1 MVPTGSIF
9 ERSWRTRWSTRLR
22 LVGLGLMACLVMLLA
37 ASAHADWRTNVP
49 LTASGQSVTPGNF
62 VEVWSP
68 QNFSVGTTTGAVL
81 VLDGGTTTARR
92 ISYTGDLSVGTYYE
106 QADDCFVSVNSAG
119 ARVGVRGNG
128 SNCLLKTDF
137 VTSPYFMPVLRMRQA
152 SFGSGA
158 AAVATGSSGSE
169 VFFADAGMPD
179 GSKAVLTLGEGFV
192 ALNGV
197 LGVGRLGDTI
207 YAAAGAVSTD
217 AVVIWYVNQISQ
229 PGAEVSSPGAGM
241 VRAIEVF
248 SPDGVTPQ
256 AVVGTNK
263 GFLRSRLIRVDE
275 STLEPVQWLDP
286 GVGVKSLSMNV
297 EAGGQNGRGFGMAL
311 LSLPDGGTSVAS
323 AVPMPEA
330 GQAGTHWVP
339 RPIPAA
345 DFTGATLREVSCSQA
360 SYCVISA
367 ERGGVGTLFI
377 YSNASKPTLSTDASI
392 PDGSVMLEEGQQQQL
407 TFSAR
412 DLDEDPVLV
421 SSSTLVEVPGSWS
434 LEQVDAGVDG
444 GWRPGDP
451 LVVKLSGGTVCQTGP
466 VGRLGV
472 HASDGRALHDT
483 NLFYPVYVKH
493 TRPPQVPPVSRNKLQ
508 LVAGEDDPLRLSV
521 GAPLGGCA
529 LTGFQWSQVAGP
541 VGLPGPTLVQEGST
555 AVLTAP
561 ANLCAQAG
569 ANFTYQLV
577 VNDAA
582 GIEASSP
589 LYDVHVAPWGKP
601 RTPFVNTAPVVVP
614 GGQSRVLAPE
624 QSLHVCEN
632 TAGFPGVETS
642 WDLDGPVENGGITL
656 RDVAS
661 GSVVSEFPV
670 RTGTAGLRLETAE
683 CLGTTTRLK
692 FTAEN
697 HTAGPGGLS
706 SARSTREVVVEPTPL
721 TPIEQGAL
729 GLQRESLSPEGV
741 LSVRLAPQALNCVE
755 LRPELFAELQVG
767 RTDGSGDVRREQVRV
782 PGSWD
787 VNLDPSCQGGR
798 FRVSGALVDPSGKNS
813 PTSSLE
819 VELPQVPLG
828 LETLPPTTL
837 VATCGKGAR
846 TALTQTFPAGTCQ
859 TPNVTWT
866 QVSGPPLAQASL
878 EGSAVELATQDTGL
892 DSLVGQSVVVKV
904 TASVGSASP
913 VSREH
918 ALPITVEPFVRVRRR
933 TELPAASETGLV
945 GVSVELRNTSA
956 CGVSKV
962 SYVERVTG
970 LTYVEGSAQFNGEP
984 VAATWVDGA
993 LTVTGLDLEAEGSGR
1008 LTYVAR
1014 PHLVGERRMEGE
1026 ARLND
1031 VPITIRDGSG
1041 PSVPVSGCGCTSA
1054 GSGPVLLAL
1063 GALVVAVR
1071 RRRR

>member
-1 MVPTGSIF
+1 M
-9 ERSWRTRWSTRLR
+9 
-22 LVGLGLMACLVMLLA
+22 GLGLVAGLVMLAA

-49 LTASGQSVTPGNF
+49 LTAAGQPVNPVGPLD
-62 VEVWSP
+62 VWAP
-68 QNFSVGTTTGAVL
+68 QSFSVGTATGAVL
-81 VLDGGTTTARR
+81 VLDGGTSAARR
-92 ISYTGDLSVGTYYE
+92 ISHGSEISVGTYYDP
-106 QADDCFVSVNSAG
+106 ADDCFVSVDTTGQRIGLRANGTTCRLSQFANSNFNLPVVRVKQSSAG
-119 ARVGVRGNG
+119 GG
-128 SNCLLKTDF
+128 
-137 VTSPYFMPVLRMRQA
+137 
-152 SFGSGA
+152 
-158 AAVATGSSGSE
+158 AVAVTMSLSSSE
-169 VFFADAGMPD
+169 VFFADAGMS
-179 GSKAVLTLGEGFV
+179 GATNAVLAYGESV
-192 ALNGV
+192 ALNGA
-197 LGVGRLGDTI
+197 LGVRRVGDTL
-207 YAAAGAVSTD
+207 YAATGEVSTD
-217 AVVIWYVNQISQ
+217 GVVIWYADR
-229 PGAEVSSPGAGM
+229 GLTHRWALTSPGAGM
-241 VRAIEVF
+241 VRALDVF
-248 SPDGVTPQ
+248 SPDGVMPQ
-256 AVVGTNK
+256 AVVGTEK
-263 GFLRSRLIRVDE
+263 GFLRSRLTSVDE
-275 STLEPVQWLDP
+275 GIIEPVQWLAP
-286 GVGVKSLSMNV
+286 GVGVASLSMNV
-297 EAGGQNGRGFGMAL
+297 ESGGVNGHGFGMAL

-323 AVPMPEA
+323 AVPMSDA

-345 DFTGATLREVSCSQA
+345 DFTGATLRQVSCSQA

-377 YSNASKPTLSTDASI
+377 YSNTSKPTLSTDASV

-407 TFSAR
+407 TFSAK
-412 DLDEDPVLV
+412 DLDEDPVLLSA
-421 SSSTLVEVPGSWS
+421 SSLVEVPGSWS

-451 LVVKLSGGTVCQTGP
+451 LVMKLSGGNVCETGP

-472 HASDGRALHDT
+472 HASDGRPLHDT
-483 NLFYPVYVKH
+483 DVFYPVYVKH
-493 TRPPQVPPVSRNKLQ
+493 TRPPQVPPVSRSKLQ
-508 LVAGEDDPLRLSV
+508 MFAGEADPLRFEV

-555 AVLTAP
+555 AVLMAP
-561 ANLCAQAG
+561 ANLCAQGG
-569 ANFTYQLV
+569 ADFTYQLV

-582 GIEASSP
+582 GLTSQPATF
-589 LYDVHVAPWGKP
+589 DVRVAPWGRP

-624 QSLHVCEN
+624 PSLHVCEN
-632 TAGFPGVETS
+632 TAGFPGVETT
-642 WDLDGPVENGGITL
+642 WVLDGTPVENGGITL

-661 GSVVSEFPV
+661 GAVVSEFPV
-670 RTGTAGLRLETAE
+670 LTGTAGLRLETAE
-683 CLGTTTRLK
+683 CLGTTTRLE
-692 FTAEN
+692 FTAVN
-697 HTAGPGGLS
+697 RTAGPGGLS
-706 SARSTREVVVEPTPL
+706 SEPSTREVVVEPTPL
-721 TPIEQGAL
+721 TPIEQGTL

-767 RTDGSGDVRREQVRV
+767 RTDGSGGVRREQVRV
-782 PGSWD
+782 PGRWD

-798 FRVSGALVDPSGKNS
+798 FRVTGALLDPSGKSS
-813 PTSSLE
+813 PVSSLE

-837 VATCGKGAR
+837 VASCGKGAR

-859 TPNVTWT
+859 TPHVTWT

-878 EGSAVELATQDTGL
+878 QGSAVELATQDTGL

-904 TASVGSASP
+904 AASVGSAPP

-956 CGVSKV
+956 CGVSGV
-962 SYVERVTG
+962 NYVERVTG

-984 VAATWVDGA
+984 VTATWVDGA
-993 LTVTGLDLEAEGSGR
+993 LTVMGLNLEAEGSGR

-1031 VPITIRDGSG
+1031 VPITIREGSG
-1041 PSVPVSGCGCTSA
+1041 PSVPVSGCGCTSG

>member
-1 MVPTGSIF
+1 MGPTGSMF
-9 ERSWRTRWSTRLR
+9 ERSWRTRGSTRLR
-22 LVGLGLMACLVMLLA
+22 LVGLGLVAGLVMLA
-37 ASAHADWRTNVP
+37 AANAHADWRTNVP
-49 LTASGQSVTPGNF
+49 LTASGQSVNPVGPL
-62 VEVWSP
+62 EVWAP
-68 QNFSVGTTTGAVL
+68 QSFSVGTSTGAVL
-81 VLDGGTTTARR
+81 VLDGGTSAARR
-92 ISYTGDLSVGTYYE
+92 VSHGSEISVGTYYD
-106 QADDCFVSVNSAG
+106 QADDCFVSVDTTG
-119 ARVGVRGNG
+119 ARVGLRANGTACRLSQFASSNFNLPVVRVKQSSAGG
-128 SNCLLKTDF
+128 
-137 VTSPYFMPVLRMRQA
+137 
-152 SFGSGA
+152 G
-158 AAVATGSSGSE
+158 AVAVTMSLSSSE
-169 VFFADAGMPD
+169 VFFADAGMS
-179 GSKAVLTLGEGFV
+179 GATNSVLTYGESV
-192 ALNGV
+192 ALNGA
-197 LGVGRLGDTI
+197 LGVRRVGDTL
-207 YAAAGAVSTD
+207 YAAAGEVSTD
-217 AVVIWYVNQISQ
+217 GIIIWYADR
-229 PGAEVSSPGAGM
+229 GLTRRWELSSPGAGM
-241 VRAIEVF
+241 VRALDVF

-256 AVVGTNK
+256 AVVGTQK
-263 GFLRSRLIRVDE
+263 GFLRSRLTSVDE
-275 STLEPVQWLDP
+275 GIIEPVQWLAP
-286 GVGVKSLSMNV
+286 GVGVASLSMNV
-297 EAGGQNGRGFGMAL
+297 ESGGVNGQGFGMAL

-323 AVPMPEA
+323 AVPMPDA
-330 GQAGTHWVP
+330 RQAGTHWVP
-339 RPIPAA
+339 RPIPAT
-345 DFTGATLREVSCSQA
+345 DATLRQVSCSQA

-377 YSNASKPTLSTDASI
+377 YSNTSKPTLSTDAST

-407 TFSAR
+407 IFGAK

-421 SSSTLVEVPGSWS
+421 SASSLVEVPGSWS

-451 LVVKLSGGTVCQTGP
+451 LVVKLTGGTVCETRP

-493 TRPPQVPPVSRNKLQ
+493 TRPPQVPPVTRNKLQ
-508 LVAGEDDPLRLSV
+508 LVAGEDDPLRFAV

-529 LTGFQWSQVAGP
+529 LTGFQWSQVSGP

-561 ANLCAQAG
+561 ANLCAQGG

-582 GIEASSP
+582 GLASQP
-589 LYDVHVAPWGKP
+589 ALFDVRVAPWGKP
-601 RTPFVNTAPVVVP
+601 LTPFVNMAPVVVP
-614 GGQSRVLAPE
+614 GGQSRVLSPD
-624 QSLHVCEN
+624 QPPHVCAN
-632 TAGFPGVETS
+632 TAGFPGVETMWS
-642 WDLDGPVENGGITL
+642 LDGTLVEDGGITL
-656 RDVAS
+656 RDVNNGA
-661 GSVVSEFPV
+661 VVPGFPV
-670 RTGTAGLRLETAE
+670 WTGPAGLRLETAE

-692 FTAEN
+692 FTAVN
-697 HTAGPGGLS
+697 HMATSSGLS
-706 SARSTREVVVEPTPL
+706 DESGPSMREVIVEPTPL

-767 RTDGSGDVRREQVRV
+767 RTDGSGSVQREQVRV
-782 PGSWD
+782 PGTWD

-798 FRVSGALVDPSGKNS
+798 FRVSGALLDPSGKNS
-813 PTSSLE
+813 PVSSLE
-819 VELPQVPLG
+819 VELPPVPLG
-828 LETLPPTTL
+828 LESLPPTTL

-878 EGSAVELATQDTGL
+878 QGSDVELATQDTGL

-904 TASVGSASP
+904 TASVGSAAP

-956 CGVSKV
+956 CGVSGV
-962 SYVERVTG
+962 SYVEQVQG

-984 VAATWVDGA
+984 VTATWVDGA
-993 LTVTGLDLEAEGSGR
+993 LTVTGLNLEAEGSGR

-1031 VPITIRDGSG
+1031 VPITIRDGAG

-1063 GALVVAVR
+1063 GALVLAVR